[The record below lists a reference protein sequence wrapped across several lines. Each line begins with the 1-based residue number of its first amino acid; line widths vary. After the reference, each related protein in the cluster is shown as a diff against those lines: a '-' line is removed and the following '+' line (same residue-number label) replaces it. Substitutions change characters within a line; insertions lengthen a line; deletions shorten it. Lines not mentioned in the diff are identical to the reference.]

1 MYVFTVHISR
11 RRSYEAPK
19 NHDYSCCYRDRD
31 IVDGLWA
38 SVVRAST
45 KHLSQGEA
53 DSIGSFFGEPR
64 KRACLRLNAF

>member
-1 MYVFTVHISR
+1 MCLQFTSVVVVLMKLR
-11 RRSYEAPK
+11 K
-19 NHDYSCCYRDRD
+19 TMNSCCYRDRD

-45 KHLSQGEA
+45 KHLSQREA
-53 DSIGSFFGEPR
+53 DSTGSFFGEPR